1 VKTARLNFLSFIFRQ
16 EETDVPDIYV
26 NGIDV
31 SHFNGTVDWSRVAA
45 GGIAFAYAKATEGM
59 HTRDARFEANYDGIK
74 ASNLLRGAYHF
85 FHAELDAAAQAN
97 NFLSVVSALA
107 PGDLPPMLDVEAAPD
122 GLSAASI
129 AAGVRIWLDAV
140 QQALGRTPVLYTS
153 ASFSKEFSVF
163 PLWVAHYTT
172 RPSPN
177 LPAGFSDFTF
187 WQFDEHQTVDGIS
200 GSVDMDRFNGSLED
214 LKQLSGLEEQAEHDA
229 HLE

>member
-1 VKTARLNFLSFIFRQ
+1 M
-16 EETDVPDIYV
+16 PDIYV

-85 FHAELDAAAQAN
+85 FHADLDAAAQAN

-153 ASFSKEFSVF
+153 ASFWNARLTGSREFSVF